1 MRPIT
6 AYKPRPRQFIV
17 AVEGFPLIVI
27 AILAAFFMW
36 IMGFV
41 SGALVMLLV
50 AGFIIYFFRN
60 PERVTP
66 LENGL
71 VVAPADG
78 RILSITKNVMAPLT
92 GAAST
97 KISIFMSVLN
107 VHINRFPITAR
118 VVDSSYVP
126 GKFLVASLDK
136 ASEFNERNLL
146 ALEDES
152 GRQIVMVQIA
162 GLIAR
167 RIVCYVKNGGFLRR
181 GERFGLIRF
190 GSRVDLYLPISAE
203 IKVKVGEKVRSGETV
218 IGKFV

>member
-167 RIVCYVKNGGFLRR
+167 RIVCYVKNGDFLRC